1 MKRGSS
7 NTLLLDVNVLLALAW
22 PNHQF
27 FPTAR
32 KRLES
37 HRGRW
42 ATCALTELGFIRLSA
57 NPRVVG
63 QHRTPADAAG
73 LLASMTADPKHV
85 YIEVLPSPVK
95 ATRSPSFNCIL
106 GHRQVTDLYLLGLA
120 ERNHARL
127 VTFDSRIRE
136 LAGGGDSVE
145 VLGVP
150 L

>member
-22 PNHQF
+22 PHHQF
-27 FPTAR
+27 FPTVR

-63 QHRTPADAAG
+63 QHRTPADAAD
-73 LLASMTADPKHV
+73 LLAAMTADPKHV
-85 YIEVLPSPVK
+85 YIEVLPSPVEG
-95 ATRSPSFNCIL
+95 AGSSSFNKIL
-106 GHRQVTDLYLLGLA
+106 GHRQVTDLYLLLLA

-136 LAGGGDSVE
+136 LTGGGDRVE
-145 VLGVP
+145 VLTVP

>member
-22 PNHQF
+22 PHHQF

-63 QHRTPADAAG
+63 QHRTPADAAD
-73 LLASMTADPKHV
+73 LLAAMTADPKHV
-85 YIEVLPSPVK
+85 YIEVLPSPVEGS
-95 ATRSPSFNCIL
+95 RSSSFNKIL
-106 GHRQVTDLYLLGLA
+106 GHRQVTDVYLLLLA

-136 LAGGGDSVE
+136 LTGGGDRVE
-145 VLGVP
+145 VLTVP

>member
-22 PNHQF
+22 PHHQF

-73 LLASMTADPKHV
+73 LLAVMTADPKHV
-85 YIEVLPSPVK
+85 YIEVMPSPVE
-95 ATRSPSFNCIL
+95 ATRSPSFNSIL

-136 LAGGGDSVE
+136 LAGDGDRVE
-145 VLGVP
+145 VLSVP